1 MFGISKAL
9 LAAAAALLVA
19 GFSSPGGTIAA
30 ARRLGPAQQPTAL
43 TGCLEKGTA
52 KDTYTLKSTDG
63 KTYTLTSP
71 TVKLSEHVGHKVAVT
86 GTAAGTETGALKD
99 TNAAPAPP
107 AKSGEAA
114 MPSGSLTVTTLK
126 HLSSTCK

>member
-9 LAAAAALLVA
+9 LIAAGGLLLA
-19 GFSSPGGTIAA
+19 GF
-30 ARRLGPAQQPTAL
+30 QQPASL

-63 KTYTLTSP
+63 KTYSLTSP

-86 GTAAGTETGALKD
+86 GTAAGMETGALKD

-114 MPSGSLTVTTLK
+114 MPSGTLTVTTLK

>member
-9 LAAAAALLVA
+9 LVAAGGLLLA
-19 GFSSPGGTIAA
+19 GF
-30 ARRLGPAQQPTAL
+30 QQPTSL

-63 KTYTLTSP
+63 KTYSLTSP

-86 GTAAGTETGALKD
+86 GMAAGMETGALKD

-107 AKSGEAA
+107 ARSGEAA
-114 MPSGSLTVTTLK
+114 MPSGAVTVTTLK

>member
-9 LAAAAALLVA
+9 LVAAGGLLLA
-19 GFSSPGGTIAA
+19 GF
-30 ARRLGPAQQPTAL
+30 QQPTSL

-63 KTYTLTSP
+63 KTYTLTSA
-71 TVKLSEHVGHKVAVT
+71 TVKLGEHVGHKVAVT
-86 GTAAGTETGALKD
+86 GTAPGMETGALKALKD

-114 MPSGSLTVTTLK
+114 MSSGALTVTTLK
-126 HLSSTCK
+126 HLGSTCK